1 MNVHFTIKPKR
12 INFSLMDVYNESVK
26 QLHENDKLNKKLP
39 NATAVLVL
47 GILSI
52 VVVSGIGFILGIISF
67 VLHQKDKE
75 IYQSDKEKYKVSYDA
90 SKAGFIC
97 AIVGVSISALSI
109 LLLIY
114 LMI

>member
-1 MNVHFTIKPKR
+1 
-12 INFSLMDVYNESVK
+12 MDVYNDSVK

-39 NATAVLVL
+39 DATAVLVL

-52 VVVSGIGFILGIISF
+52 VVVSGIGFILGIISL

>member
-1 MNVHFTIKPKR
+1 
-12 INFSLMDVYNESVK
+12 MDVYNESEE
-26 QLHENDKLNKKLP
+26 QLYSKFGEKNNLP

-52 VVVSGIGFILGIISF
+52 VVSGLGFILGIIAI

-75 IYQSDKEKYKVSYDA
+75 IFLADKKRFKVSYDA

-97 AIVGVSISALSI
+97 AIVGISLSVLSV
-109 LLLIY
+109 LLFLF
-114 LMI
+114 LMIEAVEFI